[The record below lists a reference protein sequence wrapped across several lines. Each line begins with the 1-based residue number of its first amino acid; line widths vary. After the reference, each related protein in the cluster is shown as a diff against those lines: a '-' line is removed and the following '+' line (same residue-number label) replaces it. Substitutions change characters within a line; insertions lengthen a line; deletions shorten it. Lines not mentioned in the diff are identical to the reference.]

1 MSNLLT
7 INATNNRE
15 QLQAQ
20 QQQLAE
26 QLKQLQFQLYDK
38 NSPDVVEHINQ
49 LQLEKA
55 KQQGILQQAQQKL
68 AQLNPQLDS
77 FNMGAEQILLEAIS
91 QQAWYGFKNK
101 REVVFHSRTG
111 DLYPNFEY
119 VPHITYG
126 DWKQAKRSY
135 APSGIKGDW
144 QMLHETFYYDDSIKK
159 YVGFLNSEINSNY
172 SQYNFSYPLNFR
184 GNSRVN
190 IIFYC
195 QKQNSGEKFYYPYY
209 FEEFSNQKSNLKSL
223 SSWVSSYAD
232 LKVFPVL
239 KILNTPNI
247 LPDYPRLTPHEKA
260 KIILDFFI
268 EQDWIPNFEPFITQN
283 NGEDNDDFQE
293 RLAKVQAQSNE
304 YNRIFAAYYQR
315 IQLQQQLITLQQ
327 QIAQLPESQP
337 LNLFTSNFNY
347 RQEMEHYNIAEI
359 NTSVWQYSLAA
370 QRWLNYLL
378 TQIDDWAN
386 RHQHLLAHALELN
399 NTLAKKQA
407 TSLNLTDNEKQ
418 FLSSR
423 HQQLQQALNM
433 GLDNLRI
440 VLIDLLQQAQHLE
453 LQLKNTTSLTA
464 LAELERQARPTFALL
479 AEHSA
484 TLCTQTL
491 KKLEWLE
498 KSLAFV
504 QEIVKSEQQT
514 TESYLILVDKNQQDL
529 LQQGTDN
536 SVEAEQIT
544 LWFSE
549 WRQERLLML
558 KQWQPLIDA
567 GLQGVISEQTVLDT
581 LQYMQHYQQQ
591 LDAFYTQ
598 KRLGIHTTY
607 AFFPNGHRQEKLEK
621 EQELIKLNH
630 QFMQQLEKVIFS
642 TNNTAQKIW
651 LVRFSEVWQQSMV
664 QEIIG
669 FLEQEQ
675 LIERSDIVQIMSEE
689 LRQLQQ
695 QSFASV
701 LQDAKDYSQALAQR
715 EKDTSTLIFKM
726 RKALKT

>member
-1 MSNLLT
+1 MTNTLMISS
-7 INATNNRE
+7 TNNRE
-15 QLQAQ
+15 QLETQ
-20 QQQLAE
+20 QQQLMA
-26 QLKQLQFQLYDK
+26 QLKQLQFQLFDK
-38 NSPDVVEHINQ
+38 TSPDVVEHINQ

-55 KQQGILQQAQQKL
+55 KQQGILQQAQQ
-68 AQLNPQLDS
+68 QLNQLTPELESFDS
-77 FNMGAEQILLEAIS
+77 GAEQILLEAITG
-91 QQAWYGFKNK
+91 QRWWLIKNK
-101 REVVFHSRTG
+101 REIVYDSHSG
-111 DLYPNFEY
+111 WLWPNFEF
-119 VPHITYG
+119 VPMINYSIWSQKDFELHGI
-126 DWKQAKRSY
+126 AKGSWTIEHSDLIFQR
-135 APSGIKGDW
+135 D
-144 QMLHETFYYDDSIKK
+144 IKK
-159 YVGFLNSEINSNY
+159 FIGKKYLHKGNGRFYLYQQHSFHGKAFFYTEDCDGVGAVSDNY
-172 SQYNFSYPLNFR
+172 GHFKVLPCSAIFNNTNLDPSYPKYTKL
-184 GNSRVN
+184 
-190 IIFYC
+190 
-195 QKQNSGEKFYYPYY
+195 
-209 FEEFSNQKSNLKSL
+209 
-223 SSWVSSYAD
+223 
-232 LKVFPVL
+232 
-239 KILNTPNI
+239 
-247 LPDYPRLTPHEKA
+247 EKA
-260 KIILDFFI
+260 KMVLDFFL
-268 EQDWIPNFEPFITQN
+268 EQDW
-283 NGEDNDDFQE
+283 
-293 RLAKVQAQSNE
+293 QATFDKTEHQ
-304 YNRIFAAYYQR
+304 RIFDAMMVRKQTQKKLVD
-315 IQLQQQLITLQQ
+315 IEQ
-327 QIAQLPESQP
+327 QIAQLPAPEP
-337 LNLFTSNFNY
+337 INLFTSDFNY
-347 RQEMEHYNIAEI
+347 RQEVQHYNLAEI

-370 QRWLNYLL
+370 QQWLNYLL
-378 TQIDDWAN
+378 NQIDDWAN

-399 NTLAKKQA
+399 NKLAKKQA

-418 FLSSR
+418 FLNTR

-433 GLDNLRI
+433 GLDGLRAA
-440 VLIDLLQQAQHLE
+440 LIDLLQQAQHLE

-498 KSLAFV
+498 QSLDFV

-529 LQQGTDN
+529 LQQGINN

-544 LWFSE
+544 AWFSE

-558 KQWQPLIDA
+558 KQWQPLIEA

-581 LQYMQHYQQQ
+581 LQCMQHYQQQ

-642 TNNTAQKIW
+642 TSHTAQKIW

-669 FLEQEQ
+669 FLEKEQ
-675 LIERSDIVQIMSEE
+675 LIDRSDIVQIMSEE

-726 RKALKT
+726 RKALKV

>member
-1 MSNLLT
+1 MTNTLMISS
-7 INATNNRE
+7 ANNRE
-15 QLQAQ
+15 QLEAK
-20 QQQLAE
+20 QQQLMA
-26 QLKQLQFQLYDK
+26 QLKQLQFQLFDK
-38 NSPDVVEHINQ
+38 TSPDVVEHINQ

-55 KQQGILQQAQQKL
+55 KQQGILQQAQQ
-68 AQLNPQLDS
+68 QLNQLTPELAS

-91 QQAWYGFKNK
+91 GQVWYGFKNK
-101 REVVFHSRTG
+101 REIVFDSRTG
-111 DLYPNFEY
+111 LLFPNFEY
-119 VPHITYG
+119 VPHIKYE
-126 DWKQAKRSY
+126 DWKKVQKEY
-135 APSGIKGDW
+135 APNGVGIKQW
-144 QMLHETFYYDDSIKK
+144 QLLHEVFYYSAEEGKTILGNLQRD
-159 YVGFLNSEINSNY
+159 GFYNDILNFPSRFLGKINVSVYYMYYRNSDGSLYRAYYY
-172 SQYNFSYPLNFR
+172 SQFYDKGILEREEHYGFNDGIMALPVFYALN
-184 GNSRVN
+184 
-190 IIFYC
+190 
-195 QKQNSGEKFYYPYY
+195 
-209 FEEFSNQKSNLKSL
+209 NLCL
-223 SSWVSSYAD
+223 S
-232 LKVFPVL
+232 
-239 KILNTPNI
+239 
-247 LPDYPRLTPHEKA
+247 PDYPRLTPLEKA

-283 NGEDNDDFQE
+283 KGEDNDDFQE
-293 RLAKVQAQSNE
+293 RLAKVQAQCDE
-304 YNRIFAAYYQR
+304 YNLIFAAYYQR
-315 IQLQQQLITLQQ
+315 LQLQKQLISLEQ
-327 QIAQLPESQP
+327 QIAQLPAPEP
-337 LNLFTSNFNY
+337 INLFTSDFNY
-347 RQEMEHYNIAEI
+347 RQEVQHYNLAEI

-370 QRWLNYLL
+370 QQWLNYLL
-378 TQIDDWAN
+378 NQIDDWAN

-399 NTLAKKQA
+399 NKLAKKQA
-407 TSLNLTDNEKQ
+407 TSFNLTDNEKQ
-418 FLSSR
+418 FLNTR

-433 GLDNLRI
+433 GLDGLRAA
-440 VLIDLLQQAQHLE
+440 LIDLLQQAQHLE

-498 KSLAFV
+498 QSLEFV

-529 LQQGTDN
+529 LQQGIDN

-544 LWFSE
+544 AWFSE

-558 KQWQPLIDA
+558 QQWQPLIEA

-581 LQYMQHYQQQ
+581 LQCMQHYQQQ
-591 LDAFYTQ
+591 LDAFYLQ

-642 TNNTAQKIW
+642 TSHTAQKIW

-669 FLEQEQ
+669 FLEKEQ
-675 LIERSDIVQIMSEE
+675 LIDRSDIVQIMSEE

>member
-1 MSNLLT
+1 MTNTLT
-7 INATNNRE
+7 ISSTNNRE
-15 QLQAQ
+15 QLEAQ

-49 LQLEKA
+49 LQLEKT
-55 KQQGILQQAQQKL
+55 KQQGILQQAQQ
-68 AQLNPQLDS
+68 QLNQLTPELESFDS
-77 FNMGAEQILLEAIS
+77 GAEQILLEAIS

-101 REVVFHSRTG
+101 REIVFDSRTG
-111 DLYPNFEY
+111 LLFPNFEY
-119 VPHITYG
+119 VPHVKYE
-126 DWKQAKRSY
+126 DWKKVQKEYAPNGVGIKQWQLLYDTHTIFYGFENHVEFKFDYPAQYRGKTPVNLCEYNSDGSY
-135 APSGIKGDW
+135 ANNRNYHIYYLENFW
-144 QMLHETFYYDDSIKK
+144 QGNHIIYSRTDNR
-159 YVGFLNSEINSNY
+159 GFI
-172 SQYNFSYPLNFR
+172 
-184 GNSRVN
+184 GNCKA
-190 IIFYC
+190 I
-195 QKQNSGEKFYYPYY
+195 
-209 FEEFSNQKSNLKSL
+209 
-223 SSWVSSYAD
+223 
-232 LKVFPVL
+232 PVL
-239 KILNTPNI
+239 KTLNNPHL

-293 RLAKVQAQSNE
+293 CLAKVQAQCNE
-304 YNRIFAAYYQR
+304 YNRIFSAYYQR
-315 IQLQQQLITLQQ
+315 LQLQKQLIALEQ
-327 QIAQLPESQP
+327 QIAQLPEPQP
-337 LNLFTSNFNY
+337 QNLFTSDFNY
-347 RQEMEHYNIAEI
+347 RQEIQQYNLAEI

-370 QRWLNYLL
+370 QQWLNYLL
-378 TQIDDWAN
+378 SQIDDWAN

-440 VLIDLLQQAQHLE
+440 ALIDLLQQAQHLE
-453 LQLKNTTSLTA
+453 LQLKNTTSLTV
-464 LAELERQARPTFALL
+464 LAELERQARPTFVLL

-498 KSLAFV
+498 QSLGFV

-514 TESYLILVDKNQQDL
+514 TDSYLILVDKNQQDL

-642 TNNTAQKIW
+642 TSHTAQKIW

-664 QEIIG
+664 QEIIC

-675 LIERSDIVQIMSEE
+675 LIDRSDIVQIMSEE
-689 LRQLQQ
+689 MRQLQQ
-695 QSFASV
+695 QNFASV

>member
-1 MSNLLT
+1 
-7 INATNNRE
+7 
-15 QLQAQ
+15 
-20 QQQLAE
+20 
-26 QLKQLQFQLYDK
+26 
-38 NSPDVVEHINQ
+38 
-49 LQLEKA
+49 
-55 KQQGILQQAQQKL
+55 KL
-68 AQLNPQLDS
+68 VD
-77 FNMGAEQILLEAIS
+77 
-91 QQAWYGFKNK
+91 
-101 REVVFHSRTG
+101 
-111 DLYPNFEY
+111 
-119 VPHITYG
+119 
-126 DWKQAKRSY
+126 
-135 APSGIKGDW
+135 
-144 QMLHETFYYDDSIKK
+144 
-159 YVGFLNSEINSNY
+159 
-172 SQYNFSYPLNFR
+172 
-184 GNSRVN
+184 
-190 IIFYC
+190 
-195 QKQNSGEKFYYPYY
+195 
-209 FEEFSNQKSNLKSL
+209 
-223 SSWVSSYAD
+223 
-232 LKVFPVL
+232 
-239 KILNTPNI
+239 
-247 LPDYPRLTPHEKA
+247 
-260 KIILDFFI
+260 I
-268 EQDWIPNFEPFITQN
+268 E
-283 NGEDNDDFQE
+283 
-293 RLAKVQAQSNE
+293 
-304 YNRIFAAYYQR
+304 
-315 IQLQQQLITLQQ
+315 Q
-327 QIAQLPESQP
+327 QIAQLPAPEP
-337 LNLFTSNFNY
+337 INLFTSDFNY
-347 RQEMEHYNIAEI
+347 RQEVQHYNLAEI
-359 NTSVWQYSLAA
+359 NTSLWQYSLAA
-370 QRWLNYLL
+370 QQWLNYLL
-378 TQIDDWAN
+378 NQIDDWAN

-399 NTLAKKQA
+399 NKLAKKQA
-407 TSLNLTDNEKQ
+407 TSLHLTDNEKQ
-418 FLSSR
+418 FLNTR

-433 GLDNLRI
+433 GLDGLRAA
-440 VLIDLLQQAQHLE
+440 LIDLLQQAQHLE

-498 KSLAFV
+498 QSLDFV

-529 LQQGTDN
+529 LQQGIDN

-544 LWFSE
+544 AWFSE

-558 KQWQPLIDA
+558 KQWQPLIEA

-581 LQYMQHYQQQ
+581 LQCMQHYQQQ
-591 LDAFYTQ
+591 LDAFYLQ

-642 TNNTAQKIW
+642 TSHTAQKIW

-669 FLEQEQ
+669 FLEKEQ
-675 LIERSDIVQIMSEE
+675 LIDRSDIVQIMSEE

>member
-1 MSNLLT
+1 MLT

-15 QLQAQ
+15 QLEAQ
-20 QQQLAE
+20 QQQLMA
-26 QLKQLQFQLYDK
+26 QLKQLQFQLFDK
-38 NSPDVVEHINQ
+38 TSPEVVEHINQ

-55 KQQGILQQAQQKL
+55 KQQGILQQAQQ
-68 AQLNPQLDS
+68 QLNQLIPELES

-91 QQAWYGFKNK
+91 GQAWYGFKNK
-101 REVVFHSRTG
+101 REIVFDSRTG
-111 DLYPNFEY
+111 LLFPNFEY
-119 VPHITYG
+119 VPHIKYE
-126 DWKQAKRSY
+126 DWKKVQKEY
-135 APSGIKGDW
+135 APNGVGIKQW
-144 QMLHETFYYDDSIKK
+144 QLLYDTHTLFY
-159 YVGFLNSEINSNY
+159 GF
-172 SQYNFSYPLNFR
+172 
-184 GNSRVN
+184 
-190 IIFYC
+190 
-195 QKQNSGEKFYYPYY
+195 QNSGVFGFDYPEQYRGKVAVY
-209 FEEFSNQKSNLKSL
+209 LCEYCSHGT
-223 SSWVSSYAD
+223 YAD
-232 LKVFPVL
+232 NRNYHIYFLDGFCRENPIVLSKTDNRGFIDNCKVIPTL
-239 KILNTPNI
+239 KILNNPDL
-247 LPDYPRLTPHEKA
+247 LPDYPRLTAHEKA

-293 RLAKVQAQSNE
+293 RLAKVQAQCDE

-315 IQLQQQLITLQQ
+315 LQLQKQLIGLEQ
-327 QIAQLPESQP
+327 QIAQLPAPEP
-337 LNLFTSNFNY
+337 INLFTSDFNY
-347 RQEMEHYNIAEI
+347 RQEVQHYNLAEI
-359 NTSVWQYSLAA
+359 NTSLWQYSLAA
-370 QRWLNYLL
+370 QQWLNYLL
-378 TQIDDWAN
+378 NQIDDWAN

-399 NTLAKKQA
+399 NKLAKKQA

-418 FLSSR
+418 FLNTR

-433 GLDNLRI
+433 GLDGLRAA
-440 VLIDLLQQAQHLE
+440 LIDLLQQAQHLE

-498 KSLAFV
+498 QSLDFV

-529 LQQGTDN
+529 LQQGIDN

-544 LWFSE
+544 AWFSE

-558 KQWQPLIDA
+558 KQWQPLIEA

-581 LQYMQHYQQQ
+581 LQCMQHYQQQ
-591 LDAFYTQ
+591 LDAFYLQ

-642 TNNTAQKIW
+642 TSHTAQKIW

-669 FLEQEQ
+669 FLEKEQ
-675 LIERSDIVQIMSEE
+675 LIDRSDIVQIMSEE